1 MSSRLFVR
9 LREELGVCYYVYAS
23 QDSFTDHGAF
33 MIAAGVTNERVH
45 EVVDELLKECKK
57 LRTDMVSPAELA
69 KAKEYLIGNMK
80 LELESSD
87 AWANFYG
94 SQEIMRKAIKDP
106 EMLEKRIRAVT
117 AKDIQKVAQE
127 IFVDKGL
134 NLAVIGPWQD
144 AAPFQKQL
152 SFN

>member
-1 MSSRLFVR
+1 
-9 LREELGVCYYVYAS
+9 
-23 QDSFTDHGAF
+23 
-33 MIAAGVTNERVH
+33 
-45 EVVDELLKECKK
+45 
-57 LRTDMVSPAELA
+57 
-69 KAKEYLIGNMK
+69 
-80 LELESSD
+80 
-87 AWANFYG
+87 
-94 SQEIMRKAIKDP
+94 MRKAIKDP

>member
-1 MSSRLFVR
+1 
-9 LREELGVCYYVYAS
+9 
-23 QDSFTDHGAF
+23 
-33 MIAAGVTNERVH
+33 
-45 EVVDELLKECKK
+45 
-57 LRTDMVSPAELA
+57 MVSPAELA

-106 EMLEKRIRAVT
+106 EMFEKRIRAVT